1 VLSRVPFGSAS
12 SSAGVESGFIELQC
26 RWAEEEDVPTDKPT
40 PEQHRQQAEAIHHI
54 TEAHRIL
61 NKLREEADK
70 HPAPWEALVEAM
82 QKLERALAIL
92 SVKTGGWL

>member
-1 VLSRVPFGSAS
+1 MA
-12 SSAGVESGFIELQC
+12 
-26 RWAEEEDVPTDKPT
+26 TDKPT
-40 PEQHRQQAEAIHHI
+40 PEQHGQHAEAVQHI

-61 NKLREEADK
+61 NKLRQEADK
-70 HPAPWEALVEAM
+70 HPAPREAIVEAM

>member
-1 VLSRVPFGSAS
+1 MAADR
-12 SSAGVESGFIELQC
+12 
-26 RWAEEEDVPTDKPT
+26 PT
-40 PEQHRQQAEAIHHI
+40 PEQHREHAEAVQHV

-70 HPAPWEALVEAM
+70 HPAPREAIIEAM
-82 QKLERALAIL
+82 QKLERALAVL

>member
-1 VLSRVPFGSAS
+1 MGT
-12 SSAGVESGFIELQC
+12 G
-26 RWAEEEDVPTDKPT
+26 KPPIT
-40 PEQHRQQAEAIHHI
+40 GQEGKHTEAVQHI

-61 NKLREEADK
+61 NKLREQADK
-70 HPAPWEALVEAM
+70 HPAPREAIVEAM

>member
-1 VLSRVPFGSAS
+1 MA
-12 SSAGVESGFIELQC
+12 
-26 RWAEEEDVPTDKPT
+26 TDKPT
-40 PEQHRQQAEAIHHI
+40 AGQGQNRQPAEAVQHI

-70 HPAPWEALVEAM
+70 HPAPREAIVEAM

>member
-1 VLSRVPFGSAS
+1 
-12 SSAGVESGFIELQC
+12 
-26 RWAEEEDVPTDKPT
+26 VPTDKPT
-40 PEQHRQQAEAIHHI
+40 PEQYRQHGEAVQHI

-61 NKLREEADK
+61 QKLREEADK
-70 HPAPWEALVEAM
+70 HPAPREAIVEAM

>member
-1 VLSRVPFGSAS
+1 VAT
-12 SSAGVESGFIELQC
+12 E
-26 RWAEEEDVPTDKPT
+26 KPT
-40 PEQHRQQAEAIHHI
+40 AEPHERHAEAVQHVN
-54 TEAHRIL
+54 EAYRIL

-70 HPAPWEALVEAM
+70 HPAPREAIVEAI

>member
-1 VLSRVPFGSAS
+1 MARD
-12 SSAGVESGFIELQC
+12 E
-26 RWAEEEDVPTDKPT
+26 PTGEKQG
-40 PEQHRQQAEAIHHI
+40 QHAEAVQHI

-61 NKLREEADK
+61 NRLREEADK
-70 HPAPWEALVEAM
+70 HQAPREAIVEAM